1 MRPDETLTGTGED
14 STIATALAGPAV
26 AVASFDVGA
35 ATHPGKVRQVNEDRC
50 FVAPTSGIFAVADGM
65 GGHEAGALASSTI
78 VQCLE
83 SIGVA
88 VSAADLLA
96 RLEDRILRANVTLK
110 DIATQRG
117 KTVGSTVAILLTYE
131 DHFAAVWSGDSRIY
145 RVRKGGIE
153 QVSRDHTEVRDL
165 VERGLLTPAEAKVW
179 PRRNVITRAI
189 GVKDEPEL
197 ELEHGV
203 LESGDLFVICSDGLT
218 GHVEDAEILDAGA
231 NGTSQDMCD
240 SLVDLTLERGAG
252 DNVTVVA
259 VRYVSARSGEAART
273 SPAREATN
281 VVVRNRAGDDEAAG
295 GSLNGAAS

>member
-1 MRPDETLTGTGED
+1 MAADGTLPGTEDD
-14 STIATALAGPAV
+14 STVATALAAGPAS
-26 AVASFDVGA
+26 ATTFDVGA
-35 ATHPGKVRQVNEDRC
+35 TTHPGKVRQVNEDRY

-110 DIATQRG
+110 DISTQRG
-117 KTVGSTVAILLTYE
+117 KIVGSTVAILLTYE

-145 RVRKGGIE
+145 RIRKGTIE

-165 VERGLLTPAEAKVW
+165 VERGLLTPAEAKTW

-189 GVKDEPEL
+189 GVRDEPEL

-203 LESGDLFVICSDGLT
+203 LEPGDLFVICSDGLT
-218 GHVEDAEILDAGA
+218 GHVEDSEILGASAAARSQELCDA
-231 NGTSQDMCD
+231 
-240 SLVDLTLERGAG
+240 LVDLTLERGAG

-259 VRYVSARSGEAART
+259 VRYVSSRSGEAART
-273 SPAREATN
+273 SLAREATN
-281 VVVRNRAGDDEAAG
+281 VVVRHRTGDDEAAAG
-295 GSLNGAAS
+295 GLNGAAS